1 MKYFLFSFFIVL
13 LLATNPATSDVISG
27 TAFMPDGWNFTL
39 MENVMWYD
47 AHVFVAL
54 VVGPPPER
62 LLVLCNNY
70 SYIAMLP
77 DSTFEDLLYAPEDST
92 LYDTNQPAL
101 QGTTYVIK
109 TGDGKY
115 AKIVFTKVWP
125 MHETEMMY
133 VYQPDGS
140 RKLFDDVGTE
150 TKSWGFIKL
159 LSDSFQ

>member
-1 MKYFLFSFFIVL
+1 MKNCLLYTTVFISLMSSSVY
-13 LLATNPATSDVISG
+13 SDVISG
-27 TAFMPDGWNFTL
+27 TAFMPHGWNFTL

-54 VVGPPPER
+54 VVDPPPER

-77 DSTFEDLLYAPEDST
+77 DSTFEDLMYAPEDST
-92 LYDTNQPAL
+92 LYDTEQPAYE
-101 QGTTYVIK
+101 GIVYVIK

-115 AKIVFTKVWP
+115 AKIIFTTLLP
-125 MHETEMMY
+125 MYATEMIY

-140 RKLFDDVGTE
+140 RRLFNPTATE
-150 TKSWGFIKL
+150 EFSWGRIKL
-159 LSDSFQ
+159 QPLTK